1 MTSADLR
8 IAITELLQSRR
19 EAADNEEHATVA
31 SINRVITHLARLT
44 SSKAREE
51 SIARDKVRALFAEEA
66 TS

>member
-19 EAADNEEHATVA
+19 EALDNREPATVA
-31 SINRVITHLARLT
+31 SLNRVISHLTARLR
-44 SSKAREE
+44 SKCRDE
-51 SIARDKVRALFAEEA
+51 SIARDKVRALFAEP